1 MGELSGL
8 LTVYEL
14 AFLLFRVKEA
24 AQVED
29 NGQKEHEA
37 GHGEDGHRLLTG
49 DGTVEAFTPEPAGH
63 VHLKGESREEV
74 RFHLAAAEGPFSSS
88 GLGTGVPAQQ
98 AATLKRSFVSVSESN
113 VQTTA
118 GHKMLHHL
126 KMNHWRCWKKKD
138 FHHNGSLKKK
148 SGMERTKYSSCLESL
163 LGLDYCC
170 CTKRNQT

>member
-1 MGELSGL
+1 MMQVFITAGKQSIFKTKVSQERPPTALNSIKKSLRVTMGELSGL

-63 VHLKGESREEV
+63 VHLE
-74 RFHLAAAEGPFSSS
+74 AE
-88 GLGTGVPAQQ
+88 T
-98 AATLKRSFVSVSESN
+98 R
-113 VQTTA
+113 
-118 GHKMLHHL
+118 
-126 KMNHWRCWKKKD
+126 
-138 FHHNGSLKKK
+138 
-148 SGMERTKYSSCLESL
+148 
-163 LGLDYCC
+163 
-170 CTKRNQT
+170 